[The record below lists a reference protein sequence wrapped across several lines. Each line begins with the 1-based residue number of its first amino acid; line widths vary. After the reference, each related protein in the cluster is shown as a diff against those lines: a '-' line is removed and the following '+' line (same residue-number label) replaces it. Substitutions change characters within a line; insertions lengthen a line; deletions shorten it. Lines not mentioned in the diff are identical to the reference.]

1 MITYYQKPNRFDSV
15 KDEAYDL
22 QYAKSILYKLDKF
35 AYNVNAMRSI
45 INWQFYRG
53 DQWTYQEDLDAFLM
67 DESGEPRN
75 RIKFVNNIIR
85 PRVEYWRGATI
96 RMDINFSAYSVSRES
111 KDRRDDALGKLKMI
125 EQKAKEHP
133 ELADALKEKFAIKD
147 TPEET
152 EQSFINMYRDK
163 YEEITNNFLHQV
175 EDRNDF
181 EDIKVRICKNV
192 VLDGIGITKEE
203 ERFGEQYWEVLSIR
217 NFFFD
222 TGAKRPD
229 LKDAEYMGDFE
240 MMSKVE
246 IYEKYQNLSQKS
258 RELIEKV
265 KGYASYATP
274 LPAGLHTGFQFI
286 WQDGDYRLPVYK
298 VYWRDI
304 TNDTWGAVI
313 DENGYV
319 SLELINGESNYTTK
333 DLIPLKDLENLKKE
347 YSWIEKAL
355 TVNGKQVNCK
365 VIPLDTCRYCHFIPM
380 EYVDGATEDII
391 LGHGIRDYQTKYSYK
406 KKFTE
411 FPYKVYCWSYDN
423 GNILSPIDD
432 LISPQRYLNR
442 VLSMAEGQIN
452 NSRGSGSVFN
462 MEKTDMT
469 EEELLRNV
477 NLNKPILMN
486 GDVNNSVGSYDSTIK
501 DGTFKL
507 FNIAEIMNKMAGEM
521 IGGGEALS
529 GSGGA
534 YRVTGAAAQQNLNQG
549 TIMQEPVF
557 YAINKIIEQS
567 CESIANRGRRI
578 YSANKKVLTEM
589 VGDEG
594 YEDLFFSKDYD
605 SEEYRISF
613 KRINDPESEIN
624 GANELLLQLKQA
636 NLIDDLRFAQYF
648 GKSDLNQVGKAVREF
663 TYDKI
668 EKDKLLLKQQEKE
681 KQNNIQAQKQE
692 EMQGA
697 LNQDQAV
704 QLDQQ
709 NKEREAS
716 VKLQSEMIKNNS
728 KNNLQVQ

>member
-1 MITYYQKPNRFDSV
+1 MITYYQKPNRFTETKDS
-15 KDEAYDL
+15 DYDL
-22 QYAKSILYKLDKF
+22 TYAKSILYRVDRF
-35 AYNVNAMRSI
+35 TYNLNALRSI

-53 DQWTYQEDLDAFLM
+53 EQWSFKEDLDAFLM

-75 RIKFVNNIIR
+75 RIQFINNIIR

-96 RMDINFSAYSVSRES
+96 RMDINFSAVSISRES
-111 KDRRDDALGKLKMI
+111 KDRRNDALYKLKMI
-125 EQKAKEHP
+125 EEKTKEFP
-133 ELADALKEKFAIKD
+133 ELAGKFKEKFPIKD

-152 EQSFINMYRDK
+152 EQSFNNMYKDK
-163 YEEITNNFLHQV
+163 FQETTNSFLSQV
-175 EDRNDF
+175 ENRNDF
-181 EDIKVRICKNV
+181 EDIKNRISKHM

-203 ERFGEQYWEVLSIR
+203 ERFGEQVWDVVSIR

-229 LKDAEYMGDFE
+229 LKDAEYMGDFNL
-240 MMSKVE
+240 MSKVD
-246 IYEKYQNLSQKS
+246 IYEKYQSLSVKA

-265 KGYASYATP
+265 KGFGAYTQN
-274 LPAGLHTGFQFI
+274 LPNGLHTGFEFV
-286 WQDGDYRLPVYK
+286 WNDGDFRLPVYK

-304 TNDTWGAVI
+304 TNDTWGAVR
-313 DENGYV
+313 DANGYV
-319 SLELINGESNYTTK
+319 SLEIIKEGTEFEMK
-333 DLIPLKDLENLKKE
+333 DLIPVKELMTLREE

-355 TVNGKQVNCK
+355 TVNGKQVSCK
-365 VIPLDTCRYCHFIPM
+365 VVPLDTCRYCHFIPQ
-380 EYVDGATEDII
+380 EYVDGATEDIV
-391 LGHGIRDYQTKYSYK
+391 LAHGQRDYQHRYSYK
-406 KKFTE
+406 KRFTE

-486 GDVNNSVGSYDSTIK
+486 GDVNNAIGSYDSTVK
-501 DGTFKL
+501 AGTFSL
-507 FNIAEIMNKMAGEM
+507 FEVAKIMNDMAGQM

-534 YRVTGAAAQQNLNQG
+534 YRVTGAAAEQNLNQG

-557 YAINKIIEQS
+557 YAINKVIEQS

-578 YSANKKVLTEM
+578 YCANKKALTEM

-594 YEDLFFSKDYD
+594 YEDLFFSKEYD
-605 SEEYRISF
+605 GEEYRIEF
-613 KRINDPESEIN
+613 RRVDDPVSEKEA
-624 GANELLLQLKQA
+624 ANSWLLQLRQA
-636 NLIDDLRFAQYF
+636 QMLDDYTVSKYYGNATLETI
-648 GKSDLNQVGKAVREF
+648 GKALRE
-663 TYDKI
+663 YSNDKI
-668 EKDKLLLKQQEKE
+668 EKDKIKLQQEE
-681 KQNNIQAQKQE
+681 KQNQGLLQASKAE

-697 LNQDQAV
+697 LNQDMGI
-704 QLDQQ
+704 QLEQQ
-709 NKEREAS
+709 NQERDAS
-716 VKLQSEMIKNNS
+716 VKLQGDMMKNNS
-728 KNNLQVQ
+728 KNNLQV